1 MTWLSVLVL
10 VAFMVISVTW
20 MRRVTAAFAGTLLIR
35 VCGAILFVDSVFVA
49 LTATLGGITLALG
62 IDKFPAQWLIGTP
75 FRSYVIPGLVLA
87 AIVGG
92 SATVAAVTMVRR
104 SDKGAVLSFTAG
116 AILLGW
122 LLGER
127 LILPKAAFDP
137 QFWWLEA
144 VYIAAGLLMVLP
156 SLLVRLTLTRNSRL
170 TP

>member
-1 MTWLSVLVL
+1 MTWLPILVL
-10 VAFMVISVTW
+10 VAFVAISVSWT
-20 MRRVTAAFAGTLLIR
+20 RRVTKAFAGTLLIR

-49 LTATLGGITLALG
+49 LTATLGGIALALG
-62 IDKFPAQWLIGTP
+62 VDKFPAQWLIGTP

-87 AIVGG
+87 VIVGG

-104 SDKGAVLSFTAG
+104 SDKGVSLSITAG
-116 AILLGW
+116 TILLGW

-156 SLLVRLTLTRNSRL
+156 SLLVRLTLTRNS
-170 TP
+170 